1 MQFVATKNFKF
12 VLMIIEKIQ
21 IYKYSIPMHPFTIAT
36 GTMDFAQN
44 ILIKVFTSDNIIGI
58 GECSAFPM
66 IVGETQN
73 TCYEMAKDFAKL
85 WKGKDALNIEER
97 LNELHLFTAG
107 NSTIKSAFDMALYD
121 IASQHADQPL
131 HKFLGGIQ
139 KDMLTDI
146 TVGIGSPET
155 MAAQAKA
162 YEENGAT
169 ILKIKLGKDVAT
181 DVLRIKTIRENIGN
195 DIKIRIDANQ
205 GWSVEDATDALTQL
219 GQYNIEFC
227 EQPMRT
233 YNDEYLPALIKTS
246 PIKIMADESVYNHHD
261 ALRLIKN
268 NACDYINIKFAKSGG
283 ILEALKIIAVAKE
296 NNIPCMMGGMLESR
310 VALSAFAHFAAANA
324 QIIFYDMDTCMLGHK
339 VDPVIG
345 GITYNGYT
353 LQLPSGI
360 GIGASVEEEFLE
372 SCENI
377 II

>member
-1 MQFVATKNFKF
+1 MF
-12 VLMIIEKIQ
+12 IEKIQ
-21 IYKYSIPMHPFTIAT
+21 IYKYSIPMHPFTIST

-44 ILIKVFTSDNIIGI
+44 ILIKIFTSEKIVGI

-85 WKGKDALNIEER
+85 WNGKDALNIEER
-97 LNELHLFTAG
+97 LNELHLFTTG

-121 IASQHADQPL
+121 IAAQNAKQTL
-131 HKFLGGIQ
+131 YEFLGGTK
-139 KDMLTDI
+139 KDMLSDI
-146 TVGIGSPET
+146 TVGIGTPEI
-155 MAAQAKA
+155 MAQQANAFVKK
-162 YEENGAT
+162 GAT

-181 DVLRIKTIRENIGN
+181 DVERIKTIRENIGN

-205 GWSVEDATDALTQL
+205 GWSVADATNALNQL
-219 GQYNIEFC
+219 GRYNIEFC

-268 NACDYINIKFAKSGG
+268 KACDYINIKFAKSGG
-283 ILEALKIIAVAKE
+283 INEALKIIAVAIE

-310 VALSAFAHFAAANA
+310 VALSAFAHFAAANP

-345 GITYNGYT
+345 GVTYNSYT
-353 LQLPSGI
+353 VQLPNGI
-360 GIGASVEEEFLE
+360 GIGAAVEETFLDM
-372 SCENI
+372 CENI

>member
-1 MQFVATKNFKF
+1 MV
-12 VLMIIEKIQ
+12 IDKIQ

-44 ILIKVFTSDNIIGI
+44 ILIKIFTSENIIGI

-85 WKGKDALNIEER
+85 WKGKDALNIDDR
-97 LNELHLFTAG
+97 LNDLHLFTAG
-107 NSTIKSAFDMALYD
+107 NSTIKSAFDIALYD
-121 IASQHADQPL
+121 IASQHAHQPL
-131 HKFLGGIQ
+131 YEFLGGKK

-162 YEENGAT
+162 FVENGAS

-181 DVLRIKTIRENIGN
+181 DVVRIKTIRESIGN

-205 GWSVEDATDALTQL
+205 GWSVGDAKSALLQL

-233 YNDEYLPALIKTS
+233 YNDEHLPALIKTS

-268 NACDYINIKFAKSGG
+268 KACDYINIKFAKSGG
-283 ILEALKIIAVAKE
+283 IHEARKIIEVATA
-296 NNIPCMMGGMLESR
+296 NNILCMMGGMLESR
-310 VALSAFAHFAAANA
+310 VALTAFAHFAASNP

-339 VDPVIG
+339 IDPVIG

-353 LQLPSGI
+353 VQLPDGI
-360 GIGASVEEEFLE
+360 GIGADVDESFLNVSE
-372 SCENI
+372 TVVC
-377 II
+377 